1 MSRVLLTSSITPL
14 WSVHS
19 TMGVFSRW
27 WRRRS
32 NNGIT
37 KYHNPPVRLVGQ
49 CQSTPSLFPTYTVS
63 KSSVSGVNLNGNHEK
78 LELDLE
84 QVFDL
89 VDFQL
94 AWKKVRSDPP

>member
-1 MSRVLLTSSITPL
+1 MSRVFPTSSVTPL

-32 NNGIT
+32 NYGIT
-37 KYHNPPVRLVGQ
+37 KYHNPPVQLVGQ
-49 CQSTPSLFPTYTVS
+49 A
-63 KSSVSGVNLNGNHEK
+63 SSHQACLQRTHSQGALSGGSLNGKHEK

-89 VDFQL
+89 VGFHL
-94 AWKKVRSDPP
+94 AWTSIRSHPP